1 MLMMIFNAPVDKL
14 HDKKMI
20 SFYLTIFIYFVF
32 IWWRDGWMVVDIY
45 HLKFSGEWEYQYAV
59 FKQHCTVR
67 KAELKHL
74 DKILQ

>member
-1 MLMMIFNAPVDKL
+1 MVMLMMIFNAPVDKL

-45 HLKFSGEWEYQYAV
+45 HLKFSGE
-59 FKQHCTVR
+59 
-67 KAELKHL
+67 
-74 DKILQ
+74 